1 MNESNLLETKRTNLK
16 HIIVSKKSKLKNIT
30 YSKPD
35 MAMLKIQNKSIFCHG
50 YICMY

>member
-16 HIIVSKKSKLKNIT
+16 NIIVSKKSKLKNIT
-30 YSKPD
+30 YCKPD
-35 MAMLKIQNKSIFCHG
+35 MAMIKIQNKCIFCYG

>member
-16 HIIVSKKSKLKNIT
+16 NIIVSKKSKFKNIT

-35 MAMLKIQNKSIFCHG
+35 MEMLKTQNNCIFCHG
-50 YICMY
+50 YIRMY